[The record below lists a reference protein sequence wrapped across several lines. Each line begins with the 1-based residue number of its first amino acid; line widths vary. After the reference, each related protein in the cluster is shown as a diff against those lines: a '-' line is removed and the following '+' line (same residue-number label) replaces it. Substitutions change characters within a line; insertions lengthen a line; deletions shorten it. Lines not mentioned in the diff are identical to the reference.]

1 MGPEP
6 LLQMSEAK
14 PKPPGEFIRAELEA
28 RGWAQADLARIVN
41 RPVQAI
47 NEMIQGKKAV
57 TPETAVALGIA
68 FETGPGIWMTRESA
82 YRLSLVERHDPE
94 IQRRAKL
101 FDFAPVKDM
110 EKRGWI
116 KETNNPGALER
127 ELCRFFNVASLDEE
141 PKFHAAARQTV
152 KWSDLN
158 AAQKAWC
165 IRGAKLASVLKADPY
180 KPSNF
185 EAGMT
190 RVRQLADFPE
200 KVRHVPRVLA
210 EIGIRVAVIE
220 PLPHTR
226 IDGAAFW
233 LSDDAPVI
241 VLSMRYD
248 RIDGF
253 WFTLAHELSHI
264 RHRDTQSVD
273 SDLVGEAKQAA
284 TSEMESRADMEAG
297 EMLIPS
303 DKLKSFIGRVKP
315 FYSKVRI
322 NQFAQRIRV
331 HPGIITGQLQHLR
344 EISFATNREMLA
356 KVRDLLIAVAITDGW
371 GKTAPII

>member
-1 MGPEP
+1 MDSEP
-6 LLQMSEAK
+6 FLQMSEGK

-57 TPETAVALGIA
+57 TPETAVALGFA
-68 FETGPGIWMTRESA
+68 FGTGPEIWMTRESA

-116 KETNNPGALER
+116 QVTNNPGALER
-127 ELCRFFNVASLDEE
+127 ELCRFFGVASLDEE
-141 PKFHAAARQTV
+141 PKFHAAARQTA
-152 KWSDLN
+152 KWSDLTG
-158 AAQKAWC
+158 AQKAWC

-185 EAGMT
+185 EDGMT

-273 SDLVGEAKQAA
+273 SDLIGEAKQAA
-284 TSEMESRADMEAG
+284 TSEMESRADMEAA

-303 DKLKSFIGRVKP
+303 DRLKSFIGRVKP